1 MNICGEKAVVLRER
15 RRGKLPS
22 FSEENLW
29 AFRGWG
35 VGVELCRYNENF
47 RK

>member
-1 MNICGEKAVVLRER
+1 MNICGEKTVVLRER

-29 AFRGWG
+29 GFGGWRA
-35 VGVELCRYNENF
+35 VGRIMQL
-47 RK
+47 